1 MQDFTVN
8 ILGAEWSVRFGDE
21 KDYPVLKNADGVTD
35 SSTRELIV
43 HNMDSSR
50 GQVGAKRD
58 LDAYRRKVL
67 RHEIIHAFLY
77 ESGLGENS
85 NTADMWALNEEMI
98 DWLAFQIPK
107 IISVMQKAGAL

>member
-8 ILGAEWSVRFGDE
+8 ILGAEWSVKFGDE
-21 KDYPVLKNADGVTD
+21 KDYPVLEKADGVTD

-43 HNMDSSR
+43 HNMDSSK
-50 GQVGAKRD
+50 GQIGAKRD

-85 NTADMWALNEEMI
+85 NEVGAWALNEEMV

>member
-21 KDYPVLKNADGVTD
+21 KDYPVLENADGVTD

-50 GQVGAKRD
+50 G
-58 LDAYRRKVL
+58 
-67 RHEIIHAFLY
+67 
-77 ESGLGENS
+77 
-85 NTADMWALNEEMI
+85 
-98 DWLAFQIPK
+98 
-107 IISVMQKAGAL
+107 